1 MDNFLII
8 NFNEQNEFK
17 IYKYGGCSHDN
28 IDDEIIDESAFV
40 LVESRFQKSWMEAYD
55 WCLIQK
61 VHN

>member
-28 IDDEIIDESAFV
+28 IDDEIIDESSFV
-40 LVESRFQKSWMEAYD
+40 LVESRFQKS
-55 WCLIQK
+55 
-61 VHN
+61 